1 MTVPSRVLLSLT
13 SGTEIRRERKHSE
26 EELGSPLTHLANRNL
41 LYERLEQLINSAHQS
56 RPAALLLLNLGGFN
70 DIDGRIEHQVG
81 KLLLQFETRLESELR
96 RRDIVARLRA
106 DEFGILLPGAAE
118 EGATL
123 VADRILKVL
132 ENPFTIADLAFY
144 AQASVGIAVYPTHGQ
159 DKDTLMRRAAIA
171 MCLAKESASGYAIY
185 YSQEHDR

>member
-1 MTVPSRVLLSLT
+1 MTVPSRILLSLT

-56 RPAALLLLNLGGFN
+56 RPVALLLLNLGGFN

-118 EGATL
+118 E
-123 VADRILKVL
+123 
-132 ENPFTIADLAFY
+132 
-144 AQASVGIAVYPTHGQ
+144 
-159 DKDTLMRRAAIA
+159 
-171 MCLAKESASGYAIY
+171 
-185 YSQEHDR
+185 